1 MTFMLDTIARFVRT
15 NWTVLILMTG
25 LLAAWFLLRM
35 RSTDLASIEQFD
47 QLTKM
52 GQPALVVLFSN
63 T

>member
-1 MTFMLDTIARFVRT
+1 MLSAFARFVRA
-15 NWTVLILMTG
+15 NWTVLILVAG

-35 RSTDLASIEQFD
+35 RSTDLASLEQFD
-47 QLTKM
+47 QRTKM

>member
-1 MTFMLDTIARFVRT
+1 MLDTIARFVRT

-35 RSTDLASIEQFD
+35 QSTDLASLQQFD
-47 QLTKM
+47 QRTKM

>member
-1 MTFMLDTIARFVRT
+1 MLYAIARFART

-35 RSTDLASIEQFD
+35 RSTDLASVEQFD
-47 QLTKM
+47 RRTKM

>member
-1 MTFMLDTIARFVRT
+1 MLDTIARFVRT